1 MKKAFSSLICLGT
14 SVLFC
19 ACEAIRQA
27 EYPEKPKDQCLW
39 ILAEIHGNHNVR
51 WDVYGEYN
59 EDCLVKGEYLL
70 PLEYLQKDDVV
81 IVRKGDSTALAVFGK
96 DPVTQDNYI
105 AKAEGVYSKIGHDPI
120 PLSYWGSDTDYIP
133 GTTRVLEESGGK
145 SMIPVL
151 PEHSIL
157 TLTLGYPY
165 DKLKKLKEKEKMVIV
180 TFWDAASGRGFT
192 THALDSYFSNG
203 SWTTQGVNNAGLPTY
218 FSMERR
224 GDASSYVTIVHESY
238 SRGKDPYPLTRSTYI
253 GVIHKVWKD
262 LTVPSQN
269 IVALSSSPR

>member
-1 MKKAFSSLICLGT
+1 MKKAFSSLMCLGI

-59 EDCLVKGEYLL
+59 EDCLVRGRYLL
-70 PLEYLQKDDVV
+70 PLEYLRDGDVV

-133 GTTRVLEESGGK
+133 GTTRVLEEFGGK

-151 PEHSIL
+151 PEHAIL

-165 DKLKKLKEKEKMVIV
+165 DELKKLKEKNKMVIV
-180 TFWDAASGRGFT
+180 TFWDAASDGGFT
-192 THALDSYFSNG
+192 THVLDIHFSNG
-203 SWTTQGVNNAGLPTY
+203 TWTTQGVNNGGLPIY
-218 FSMERR
+218 WSMERR
-224 GDASSYVTIVHESY
+224 GDASSYVIVTHESY
-238 SRGKDPYPLTRSTYI
+238 SRGKDPYPLTGFDVHWCNS
-253 GVIHKVWKD
+253 
-262 LTVPSQN
+262 
-269 IVALSSSPR
+269 